1 MILEIVT
8 FLLFLALIGALLGGN
23 SFGES
28 TRKGCGCFVVFL
40 IIFAVPL
47 AFYWLIKLLFL

>member
-1 MILEIVT
+1 MLELVI

-28 TRKGCGCFVVFL
+28 TRKGCGCFVVFIL
-40 IIFAVPL
+40 ICGIPL
-47 AFYWLIKLLFL
+47 LILSLLGKLFS